1 MCERILIPTDFSWYA
16 QRTIRYATEI
26 PGATAAVLLHVT
38 EEATEC
44 MTWHSSA
51 EARNSP
57 STPANALAYAG
68 EALEKAGFSVTY
80 EVAPPKSAGI
90 HAAILESAE
99 RNGADLLLI
108 GGKGRGFLRDVLM
121 GHVSKRVVEEARIH
135 VLVTHFPE
143 EPGPGSE
150 AAGVAA
156 SRERP
161 LFSRILVPVD
171 FSRTTFETIEF
182 LGDLDGYEEI
192 ILMHV
197 IGSVNDRHDL
207 QKKLQH
213 SIEAL
218 SFLQRD
224 LAPRGGRVS
233 PLIRFGD
240 PAGEICRMAEE
251 EQATL
256 ILVSR
261 FGASG
266 YLKEGPI
273 GSIAAEVAKRARI
286 PVLIRFP
293 GSSRE
298 VQVREIGTAEF
309 SRAEETWS
317 HYRQQRADP
326 SVDRIFG
333 VFVDGD
339 LVSLARCRR
348 YPDGLEIDGV
358 FTQEGFRR
366 RGYARSVV
374 SLLVHECGAETL
386 YTLSTG
392 EMIEFFR
399 SFGFTLVPEKEMP
412 ESIRERYG
420 FALGD
425 LAGADLYPMK
435 RSSREA

>member
-1 MCERILIPTDFSWYA
+1 MFERILIPTDFSWYA

-26 PGATAAVLLHVT
+26 PGASAAVLLHIT
-38 EEATEC
+38 EEAPEC
-44 MTWHSSA
+44 MTWPSSK

-68 EALEKAGFSVTY
+68 EALEKAGFFVTY

-99 RNGADLLLI
+99 RNGADLVLI
-108 GGKGRGFLRDVLM
+108 GGKGRGFLRDMLM
-121 GHVSKRVVEEARIH
+121 GHVSKRVVEEAGVH
-135 VLVTHFPE
+135 VLVTHFTG
-143 EPGPGSE
+143 EPGPGGE
-150 AAGVAA
+150 AAGAPA

-171 FSRTTFETIEF
+171 FSRTTFEAIEF
-182 LGDLDGYEEI
+182 LGEVDGYDEI

-197 IGSVNDRHDL
+197 IASVNDRHDL

-213 SIEAL
+213 SMQAL
-218 SFLQRD
+218 TFLQRD
-224 LAPRGGRVS
+224 LAPGGGRVR

-251 EQATL
+251 EQATM

-261 FGASG
+261 FGASD

-293 GSSRE
+293 GSSRD
-298 VQVREIGTAEF
+298 VQVREIGVAEF
-309 SRAEETWS
+309 PRAEETWS
-317 HYRQQRADP
+317 HYRKQRPDP
-326 SVDRIFG
+326 SADRIFG

-348 YPDGLEIDGV
+348 DPNGLEIDGV

-366 RGYARSVV
+366 RGYARSAV
-374 SLLVHECGAETL
+374 SLLVHECGAEPL
-386 YTLSTG
+386 YTFSTG
-392 EMIEFFR
+392 GMIEFFR
-399 SFGFTLVPEKEMP
+399 SFDFQEIPDKDMP
-412 ESIRERYG
+412 ASIRERYG

-435 RSSREA
+435 RSSRGA